1 MYPVYCQAIIK
12 MDRAFD
18 EYHLCIDQDGK
29 HDINDTMLF
38 AYISLKHNS
47 NIIYGQLSVSE
58 GVQKAL
64 FFMLNSCMLF

>member
-12 MDRAFD
+12 MDRVFD

-38 AYISLKHNS
+38 AHISLKHNGY
-47 NIIYGQLSVSE
+47 III
-58 GVQKAL
+58 
-64 FFMLNSCMLF
+64 